1 LGTLLLPVVGTAI
14 GGLIGGVI
22 GSMGGD
28 ALGGYLGKSM
38 FGGDDALKRMP
49 AAGPLMMTNA
59 GKEIPPVMAN
69 IGQSFAKP
77 SGQGTGALLMAP
89 KPGDAARAMM
99 MPSASDDAAAA
110 KLTPPAPAKSEGVK
124 FDTKVDI
131 QAPFT
136 LTVQGDVKDAATL
149 YNQLKPLLDQ
159 HYRDMAG
166 KVSSTQLYDAPHV

>member
-1 LGTLLLPVVGTAI
+1 
-14 GGLIGGVI
+14 
-22 GSMGGD
+22 
-28 ALGGYLGKSM
+28 M
-38 FGGDDALKRMP
+38 FGTDYSLKTLP
-49 AAGPLMMTNA
+49 AAGPLMMANA
-59 GKEIPPVMAN
+59 GKDIPPVMGN
-69 IGQSFAKP
+69 IGQSFARP

-110 KLTPPAPAKSEGVK
+110 KLTPPAPAKGEGVK
-124 FDTKVDI
+124 VDTKVDI

-159 HYRDMAG
+159 HYREMA
-166 KVSSTQLYDAPHV
+166 KQVDSSKLYDAPHV